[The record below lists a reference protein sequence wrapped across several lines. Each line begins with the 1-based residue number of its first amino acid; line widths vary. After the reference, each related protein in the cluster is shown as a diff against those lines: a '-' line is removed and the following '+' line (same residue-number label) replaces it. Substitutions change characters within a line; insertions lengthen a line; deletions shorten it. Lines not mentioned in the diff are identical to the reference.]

1 MQMSN
6 ILRRSEVLRIIDEHK
21 EELQKLGVRS
31 LDLFGSVARDEAH
44 LGSDVDVLVDLS
56 RPTGLFGFIKIKLYL
71 EDILHCDVDLGT
83 IDSLR
88 EHLRE
93 PVLKEIFHAF

>member
-1 MQMSN
+1 MSN

-21 EELQKLGVRS
+21 EDLQKLGVRS

-56 RPTGLFGFIKIKLYL
+56 RPTGLIKFIGIQHYL
-71 EDILHCDVDLGT
+71 QDLLGCKVDLGT
-83 IDSLR
+83 R
-88 EHLRE
+88 EMLKNPIRE
-93 PVLKEIFHAF
+93 IVLKEVVSVF